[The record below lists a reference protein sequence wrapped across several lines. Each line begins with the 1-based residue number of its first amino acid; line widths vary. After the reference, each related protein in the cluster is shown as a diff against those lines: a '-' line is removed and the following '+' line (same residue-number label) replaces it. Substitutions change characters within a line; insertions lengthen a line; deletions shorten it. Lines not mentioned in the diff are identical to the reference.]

1 MRDIVDLDRYPLDR
15 PGAPEWRA
23 LVDWAQQELA
33 ETGMFNLEGFLRP
46 EVCQASAADLSPRF
60 AQEAFRHARD
70 HNIYFSD
77 AVRDVP
83 ADHPALRRFDTANYT
98 LCGDQ
103 VSGPIYQIYH
113 WPDFARFLAATMDMP
128 QLYVMDDPLSG
139 FNVSLGSNVSTWDT
153 PPGRKI

>member
-1 MRDIVDLDRYPLDR
+1 MRGMDDIDLARYPLDR

-103 VSGPIYQIYH
+103 VYLMLVVHRCLLGALMQILVVL
-113 WPDFARFLAATMDMP
+113 FA
-128 QLYVMDDPLSG
+128 PL
-139 FNVSLGSNVSTWDT
+139 
-153 PPGRKI
+153 